1 MFGSEGCPNLGLEG
15 ALLVK
20 PGYSSTSKAPR
31 EKRVDYTRC
40 HLPSETPS
48 DSKLPA
54 LARSRTEDIKP
65 QKLGAIVTHAT

>member
-1 MFGSEGCPNLGLEG
+1 MFGSERCPNLGLKG
-15 ALLVK
+15 ALLVN
-20 PGYSSTSKAPR
+20 PDTAVLRPR

-40 HLPSETPS
+40 HLPSEMPS
-48 DSKLPA
+48 DRKLPA